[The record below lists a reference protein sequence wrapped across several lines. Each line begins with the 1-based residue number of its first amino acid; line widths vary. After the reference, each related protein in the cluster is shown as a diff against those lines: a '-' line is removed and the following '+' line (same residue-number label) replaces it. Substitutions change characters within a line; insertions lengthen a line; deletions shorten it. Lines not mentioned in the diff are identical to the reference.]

1 VAQCRATTRTA
12 ADRLCLIDVLAPH
25 PGQSPRT
32 SNRGDAMKYINGTAR
47 ILIIY
52 LICMIAGQAIAV
64 GIGLLLDPY
73 SKTLAL
79 SVFIPLYYAMYWV
92 AWRVA
97 LWIGDRPSE
106 TATDATGGSS
116 GAKAASWPLAPAVL
130 ALDLA
135 D

>member
-1 VAQCRATTRTA
+1 
-12 ADRLCLIDVLAPH
+12 
-25 PGQSPRT
+25 
-32 SNRGDAMKYINGTAR
+32 MKYINGTAR

-52 LICMIAGQAIAV
+52 LACMIAGQAVAV

-97 LWIGDRPSE
+97 LLLSGRSPAAAS
-106 TATDATGGSS
+106 DANGAGS
-116 GAKAASWPLAPAVL
+116 GITAASWWLAPAVL
-130 ALDLA
+130 ALDMA

>member
-1 VAQCRATTRTA
+1 M
-12 ADRLCLIDVLAPH
+12 
-25 PGQSPRT
+25 
-32 SNRGDAMKYINGTAR
+32 NYINGTAR

-52 LICMIAGQAIAV
+52 VICMIAGQAIAV

-97 LWIGDRPSE
+97 LWIGDRSPE
-106 TATDATGGSS
+106 TAADATGGSS
-116 GAKAASWPLAPAVL
+116 GAKAASWLLAPAVL
-130 ALDLA
+130 ALDIA

>member
-1 VAQCRATTRTA
+1 
-12 ADRLCLIDVLAPH
+12 
-25 PGQSPRT
+25 
-32 SNRGDAMKYINGTAR
+32 MKYLSGTPK
-47 ILIIY
+47 ILLIY
-52 LICMIAGQAIAV
+52 LVCMIAGQAVAV

-97 LWIGDRPSE
+97 LWIGDTSPVPE
-106 TATDATGGSS
+106 TDSADRDSGSR
-116 GAKAASWPLAPAVL
+116 AKVAAWLLAPAVL

>member
-1 VAQCRATTRTA
+1 MRFIT
-12 ADRLCLIDVLAPH
+12 
-25 PGQSPRT
+25 
-32 SNRGDAMKYINGTAR
+32 GTPR
-47 ILIIY
+47 ILLIY
-52 LICMIAGQAIAV
+52 LVCMFAGQAIAV

-97 LWIGDRPSE
+97 LWIGDTSSE
-106 TATDATGGSS
+106 TQADSAGSDGGS
-116 GAKAASWPLAPAVL
+116 GAKAATWLLAPALL
-130 ALDLA
+130 ALDFC

>member
-1 VAQCRATTRTA
+1 
-12 ADRLCLIDVLAPH
+12 
-25 PGQSPRT
+25 
-32 SNRGDAMKYINGTAR
+32 MKYINGTAR

-64 GIGLLLDPY
+64 GIGLLLDPI

-97 LWIGDRPSE
+97 LFIADRSPE
-106 TATDATGGSS
+106 PTTATASGGS
-116 GAKAASWPLAPAVL
+116 GMKAASWLLAPAVL
-130 ALDLA
+130 ALDMA

>member
-1 VAQCRATTRTA
+1 MNT
-12 ADRLCLIDVLAPH
+12 
-25 PGQSPRT
+25 
-32 SNRGDAMKYINGTAR
+32 INGTAR

-52 LICMIAGQAIAV
+52 LICMITGQAIAV

-97 LWIGDRPSE
+97 LFIGDTSPAVEPES
-106 TATDATGGSS
+106 TGGE
-116 GAKAASWPLAPAVL
+116 GGPRANAASWLLAPAVL
-130 ALDLA
+130 ALDLC

>member
-1 VAQCRATTRTA
+1 MRFIT
-12 ADRLCLIDVLAPH
+12 
-25 PGQSPRT
+25 
-32 SNRGDAMKYINGTAR
+32 GTPR
-47 ILIIY
+47 ILLIY
-52 LICMIAGQAIAV
+52 VVCMITGQAIAV

-97 LWIGDRPSE
+97 LFIGDSSPVAE
-106 TATDATGGSS
+106 AGAAGGDPDSRT
-116 GAKAASWPLAPAVL
+116 KAASWLVAPAVL
-130 ALDLA
+130 ALDLC

>member
-1 VAQCRATTRTA
+1 MRFIT
-12 ADRLCLIDVLAPH
+12 
-25 PGQSPRT
+25 
-32 SNRGDAMKYINGTAR
+32 GTPR
-47 ILIIY
+47 ILLIY
-52 LICMIAGQAIAV
+52 IVCMITGQAIAV

-97 LWIGDRPSE
+97 LYIGDTSPEAEMDS
-106 TATDATGGSS
+106 AAGDGGSR
-116 GAKAASWPLAPAVL
+116 AKAASWLLAPALV
-130 ALDLA
+130 ALDLC

>member
-1 VAQCRATTRTA
+1 MRFISGTPKI
-12 ADRLCLIDVLAPH
+12 LLI
-25 PGQSPRT
+25 
-32 SNRGDAMKYINGTAR
+32 YIV
-47 ILIIY
+47 
-52 LICMIAGQAIAV
+52 CMFAGQAIAV

-97 LWIGDRPSE
+97 LWIGDESPEVE
-106 TATDATGGSS
+106 TDSASGGGSR
-116 GAKAASWPLAPAVL
+116 AKAASWLLAPAVL
-130 ALDLA
+130 ALDLC

>member
-1 VAQCRATTRTA
+1 MLRTIA
-12 ADRLCLIDVLAPH
+12 RYF
-25 PGQSPRT
+25 
-32 SNRGDAMKYINGTAR
+32 NRGDAMRFISGTPKILLIYIV
-47 ILIIY
+47 
-52 LICMIAGQAIAV
+52 CMFAGHAVAV

-97 LWIGDRPSE
+97 LWIGDTSPE
-106 TATDATGGSS
+106 VETDAAGDGGSR
-116 GAKAASWPLAPAVL
+116 AKAASWLLAPAVL
-130 ALDLA
+130 ALDIC

>member
-1 VAQCRATTRTA
+1 MN
-12 ADRLCLIDVLAPH
+12 LNFL
-25 PGQSPRT
+25 
-32 SNRGDAMKYINGTAR
+32 NGTAR
-47 ILIIY
+47 ILLVY
-52 LICMIAGQAIAV
+52 VVCMIIGQSISV
-64 GIGLLLDPY
+64 GIGLLLDPI

-97 LWIGDRPSE
+97 LFVADRSPE
-106 TATDATGGSS
+106 VETTATVTASTGGR
-116 GAKAASWPLAPAVL
+116 AKAASWLLAPAVL

>member
-1 VAQCRATTRTA
+1 MQ
-12 ADRLCLIDVLAPH
+12 
-25 PGQSPRT
+25 
-32 SNRGDAMKYINGTAR
+32 YINGTAR

-52 LICMIAGQAIAV
+52 VVCMIAGQAVAV

-79 SVFIPLYYAMYWV
+79 AVFIPLYYAMYWV

-97 LWIGDRPSE
+97 LLIGERSPE
-106 TATDATGGSS
+106 TVADSTGGDGGSR
-116 GAKAASWPLAPAVL
+116 AKAATWLLAPAVL
-130 ALDLA
+130 ALDFC

>member
-1 VAQCRATTRTA
+1 MRF
-12 ADRLCLIDVLAPH
+12 
-25 PGQSPRT
+25 
-32 SNRGDAMKYINGTAR
+32 INSTAR

-52 LICMIAGQAIAV
+52 VVCMIVGQAIAV

-97 LWIGDRPSE
+97 LFIGDKTPEAAADS
-106 TATDATGGSS
+106 SS
-116 GAKAASWPLAPAVL
+116 GDSGSRAKIASWLLAPAVL
-130 ALDLA
+130 AADLS